1 MKAIDSERLRVLLV
15 EDDEVDRM
23 LVERSFGRSGVDV
36 CLQQA
41 ADGEEALR
49 VLRGEAGQ
57 TPLDPPYLVILD
69 LNLPRMGGLEFLSEL
84 RSDPKLKHTVV
95 FVLTTSDHEADR
107 TACYDRGVA
116 GYVLKQNLAG
126 QSQTLAR
133 FLNEYWNLVQQSD

>member
-1 MKAIDSERLRVLLV
+1 MKAIGGETLKVLLV

-23 LVERSFGRSGVDV
+23 LVERSFGRSGVSV
-36 CLQQA
+36 ELQQA
-41 ADGEEALR
+41 GDGIEALNL
-49 VLRGEAGQ
+49 LRGSAHER
-57 TPLDPPYLVILD
+57 PMDPPYLVILD
-69 LNLPRMGGLEFLSEL
+69 LNMPRMDGLEFLSEL
-84 RSDPKLKHTVV
+84 RSDSHLKNTVV

-133 FLNEYWNLVQQSD
+133 FLNEYWHLIQLPE